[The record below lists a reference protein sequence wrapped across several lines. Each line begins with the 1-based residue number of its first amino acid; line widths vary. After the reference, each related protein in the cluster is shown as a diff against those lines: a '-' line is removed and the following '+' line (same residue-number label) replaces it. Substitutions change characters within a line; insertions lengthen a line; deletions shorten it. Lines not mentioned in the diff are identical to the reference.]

1 MPLPQV
7 DVPLFDVEI
16 PTTKEKISCRP
27 FLVKEEKL
35 LVMAS
40 ESGSMDDMI
49 KATQQIVTNCSFGKI
64 DGQKIALFE
73 LQKIFLDLRSV
84 SISNIVDMAFKCG
97 KCETQ
102 YEHNLDLQDL
112 KIVFDEEHVNPVQL
126 SSNLSLKMKYPDAF
140 EMAKLLSEDN
150 IDDIYTLTAKSI
162 DKIYTQDE
170 ILDVDDMSEEDLLEW
185 VENIPSSQFEQIRI
199 FFSTMPALEHT
210 IEFTCSKCEQ
220 ENYLTMNGYVNFF
233 V

>member
-40 ESGSMDDMI
+40 ESGNMDDMI

-84 SISNIVDMAFKCG
+84 SISNIVEMSFRCG
-97 KCETQ
+97 KCETK
-102 YEHNLDLQDL
+102 YDHNLDLQDL
-112 KIVFDEEHVNPVQL
+112 KIVFDEDHKNPVKL
-126 SSNLSLKMKYPDAF
+126 SNSLSIKMKYPDAF

-150 IDDIYTLTAKSI
+150 IDDVYTLTAKSI

-170 ILDVDDMSEEDLLEW
+170 IIDVEDMTEEELLEW
-185 VENIPSSQFEQIRI
+185 VENIPSAQFEQIRI

-210 IEFTCSKCEQ
+210 IEFKCSTCEQ

>member
-40 ESGSMDDMI
+40 ESGNMDDMI

-73 LQKIFLDLRSV
+73 LQKIFMDLRSV
-84 SISNIVDMAFKCG
+84 SISNIIEMALQCG
-97 KCETQ
+97 ECSTR
-102 YEHNLDLQDL
+102 YEHSLDLQDL
-112 KIVFDEEHVNPVQL
+112 KVTFDEDHKNPVKL
-126 SSNLSLKMKYPDAF
+126 SDSLSIKMRYPDAY
-140 EMAKLLSEDN
+140 EMSKLLQGNNIEDV
-150 IDDIYTLTAKSI
+150 YLLTAKSI
-162 DKIYTQDE
+162 DKIFTQDE
-170 ILDVDDMSEEDLLEW
+170 IIDVEDMTEEELLEW
-185 VENIPSSQFEQIRI
+185 VGNIPSAQFEGIRN
-199 FFSTMPALEHT
+199 FFATMPVLEHT
-210 IEFTCSKCEQ
+210 IEFKCVNCEKD
-220 ENYLTMNGYVNFF
+220 NYLTMNGYVNFF